1 MHHINT
7 IIKLFLSKSAGKLFS
22 QALCFFAFAF
32 QYEGFGQVKK
42 PLALRLCLLLLTPKL
57 FSHTPDNL
65 CVATSAS
72 PIVNVRFLK
81 YLSHSALFLSV
92 QITYKSDLF
101 SWFHK
106 KKKTNTNEQQ
116 QKKTTKKHNHGKW
129 YFFFLF
135 EIAGFSA
142 TLLHI
147 SCLFSSLPAFEQI
160 CLDIHIQA
168 SPVLVCD
175 VSSVLPDAVQLQS
188 FLLLGSGLSGRAKLI
203 LRSWGC
209 SPCKKGCWSH
219 ISAVTDVL
227 FLRGRV

>member
-1 MHHINT
+1 MHRINT

-65 CVATSAS
+65 WVATSAS
-72 PIVNVRFLK
+72 PVVNVRFLK

-106 KKKTNTNEQQ
+106 KKKKNTNEQQ
-116 QKKTTKKHNHGKW
+116 QKKTTKKQPW
-129 YFFFLF
+129 EVIFFFSFWNSWVFCHSSTYFLSVF
-135 EIAGFSA
+135 QPSSLWANMFGHSYPSITCTGLWCILCSA
-142 TLLHI
+142 WCSTA
-147 SCLFSSLPAFEQI
+147 SVLPAFGFW
-160 CLDIHIQA
+160 A
-168 SPVLVCD
+168 
-175 VSSVLPDAVQLQS
+175 
-188 FLLLGSGLSGRAKLI
+188 
-203 LRSWGC
+203 LR
-209 SPCKKGCWSH
+209 
-219 ISAVTDVL
+219 
-227 FLRGRV
+227 

>member
-1 MHHINT
+1 MCGYKCIPHSQRKIFE
-7 IIKLFLSKSAGKLFS
+7 ISVSFS
-22 QALCFFAFAF
+22 T
-32 QYEGFGQVKK
+32 VS
-42 PLALRLCLLLLTPKL
+42 
-57 FSHTPDNL
+57 FSSNYL
-65 CVATSAS
+65 Q
-72 PIVNVRFLK
+72 VRFI
-81 YLSHSALFLSV
+81 FLIP
-92 QITYKSDLF
+92 Q
-101 SWFHK
+101 K
-106 KKKTNTNEQQ
+106 KKKNPQMNNNKKKQQ
-116 QKKTTKKHNHGKW
+116 RNNHGKW

-175 VSSVLPDAVQLQS
+175 VSSVLADAVQLQS